1 MELNKIY
8 NEDCIEGMKK
18 ISDKSVDLIITDP
31 PYEHVKGGMKS
42 KKYNVGT
49 WKSDSYMNEKM
60 SDFKKEDIFNFL
72 DVSIAKMKKV
82 NMYIFC
88 SKLQLA
94 HYFDYLNKNKKLKYD
109 LLVWDKSSADDKYS
123 MKSSKFFTQDIEYI
137 VRIYESGVS
146 LNKVWNEERTKADSR
161 YYMKR
166 QKFKQPKG
174 KHGTMKPVESI
185 ERFIE
190 LSSNENDII
199 LDGFMG
205 SGTTAIACINTNRNY
220 IGFELDEE
228 YYETSIKRINNHVED
243 KQIDLFEVMDN

>member
-8 NEDCIEGMKK
+8 NDDCLGGMKK
-18 ISDKSVDLIITDP
+18 IEDNSVDLIITDP

-72 DVSIAKMKKV
+72 DVSITKMKKV

-109 LLVWDKSSADDKYS
+109 LLVWDKSSDDGKYS

-137 VRIYESGVS
+137 IRIYESGVS
-146 LNKVWNEERTKADSR
+146 LNKVWNEERTKSDSR

-174 KHGTMKPVESI
+174 KHGTMKPVELI

-190 LSSNENDII
+190 LSSNENDIV
-199 LDGFMG
+199 LDPFMG

-228 YYETSIKRINNHVED
+228 YYNASLDRIGKHKKTINA
-243 KQIDLFEVMDN
+243 L

>member
-8 NEDCIEGMKK
+8 NEDCLVGMKK
-18 ISDKSVDLIITDP
+18 LEDKSVDLIITDP

-49 WKSDSYMNEKM
+49 WKSDSYMNVKM

-94 HYFDYLNKNKKLKYD
+94 HYFDYINKNKKLKYD
-109 LLVWDKSSADDKYS
+109 LLIWDKSSAEGKYS

-137 VRIYESGVS
+137 IRIYESGVS
-146 LNKVWNEERTKADSR
+146 LNKVWNEDETKSDSR

-166 QKFKQPKG
+166 QKFQQPKG
-174 KHGTMKPVESI
+174 KHNTMKPTELI
-185 ERFIE
+185 QRFIK
-190 LSSNENDII
+190 LSSDEESVT
-199 LDGFMG
+199 LDPFMG

-228 YYETSIKRINNHVED
+228 YYKASLERIEKHKE
-243 KQIDLFEVMDN
+243 E

>member
-8 NEDCIEGMKK
+8 NEECIEGMKK
-18 ISDKSVDLIITDP
+18 IEDNSVDLIVTDP

-49 WKSDSYMNEKM
+49 WKAESYMNTKM
-60 SDFKKEDIFNFL
+60 SDFKKDDIFNFL
-72 DVSIAKMKKV
+72 DVAITKMKKA

-94 HYFDYLNKNKKLKYD
+94 HYFDYINQNKKLKYD
-109 LLVWDKSSADDKYS
+109 LLIWDKSSAEGKYS

-137 VRIYESGVS
+137 IRIYESGVS
-146 LNKVWNEERTKADSR
+146 LNKVWNEDGTKSDSR

-166 QKFKQPKG
+166 QKFLQPKG
-174 KHGTMKPVESI
+174 KHNTMKPTELLK
-185 ERFIE
+185 RFIE
-190 LSSNENDII
+190 LSSDEEGVV
-199 LDGFMG
+199 LDPFMG
-205 SGTTAIACINTNRNY
+205 SGTTAIAAINTNRNY

-228 YYETSIKRINNHVED
+228 YYNASLERIKEY
-243 KQIDLFEVMDN
+243 E